1 MEDWIQVSRLPILWL
16 VPSHSRKSCWE
27 RSLAPV
33 EDDRIS
39 KSRIQPSTALER
51 RGKTVWS
58 TLIINNWYKTSI
70 NYFWQIVRCI
80 TSNFRKFSS
89 FDPSNLPHNSMIIIR
104 ILFENVTIDTIRPS
118 LKTIRFFPCFFF
130 RWFGSSSKPFSTKCV
145 MPRQSLRIQSKGPAA
160 SPEDRFSHGMPWG
173 EPKGWAG
180 WRLSSPLNV

>member
-39 KSRIQPSTALER
+39 KSGIQPSTALER

-118 LKTIRFFPCFFF
+118 LKTIRFFPCFFSVGLV
-130 RWFGSSSKPFSTKCV
+130 RPQSRSPPSVWCPGSRYASNRRVPQHLLKIVSAMGCHGEN
-145 MPRQSLRIQSKGPAA
+145 PRAELGDVYR
-160 SPEDRFSHGMPWG
+160 
-173 EPKGWAG
+173 
-180 WRLSSPLNV
+180 PL